1 VTPRLLQLLQKYRRD
16 QNACIS
22 LGEAGRQWRISSYG
36 TQRRQLHHQGK
47 PIFMTDR
54 QDTSGKQ
61 AARNSGKH
69 GGNRPFAKPTM
80 HKRRRPQGAPGASAN
95 SVDNYIYGL
104 HAAEFALK
112 NEARR
117 IEAIWATE
125 NAERKLTEV
134 IGARNISVE
143 RVSPRDLDK
152 RVGPDAV
159 HQGIVLHVSPLDVAT
174 LDDITEKAYSSGLP
188 IILLDQVTDPH
199 NVGAVLRS
207 GAVFGAAGLIMTQRH
222 SPPLGGVLAK
232 AASGAL
238 ELMPV
243 CLVQNLAKA
252 IAEMKRQSF
261 PVIGL
266 DGTEDHRLLEDGLAD
281 LGGKP
286 AVLALGAEG
295 KGLREL
301 TRESC
306 DELCRIGGD
315 GPIASLN
322 VSNAAAIALHLGAM
336 GRRRG

>member
-1 VTPRLLQLLQKYRRD
+1 
-16 QNACIS
+16 
-22 LGEAGRQWRISSYG
+22 
-36 TQRRQLHHQGK
+36 
-47 PIFMTDR
+47 MTDR
-54 QDTSGKQ
+54 HDTHGRQ
-61 AARNSGKH
+61 ASRNT
-69 GGNRPFAKPTM
+69 GNRGEKRPLTKSTM
-80 HKRRRPQGAPGASAN
+80 DRRRRPQSAPSASAN

-125 NAERKLTEV
+125 NAERKLSAA
-134 IGARNISVE
+134 IDARKLSVE

-159 HQGIVLHVSPLDVAT
+159 HQGVVLHVSPLNLAE
-174 LDDITEKAYSSGLP
+174 LDDIAEKACASGLP

-222 SPPLGGVLAK
+222 SPPLGGSLAK

-238 ELMPV
+238 DLMPI
-243 CLVQNLAKA
+243 CLVQNLSKA
-252 IAEMKRQSF
+252 ITELKRQSF

-266 DGTEDHRLLEDGLAD
+266 DGTGENRLLEDGLAD
-281 LGGKP
+281 HSGRP
-286 AVLALGAEG
+286 VVVALGAEG

-301 TRESC
+301 TRQSC

-322 VSNAAAIALHLGAM
+322 VSNAAAVALHLAAM
-336 GRRRG
+336 GRRG